1 MNKSTEGIYN
11 KKTTFLSTHFCTH
24 KDFLNSHND
33 SFDRLTLNKYQC
45 LDDYNSNLEG
55 IYSDQIFTYYEFSV
69 VSKYDTPENLNN
81 IEEFLF
87 ESDCKMKIIYIEKS
101 IDLNNYMEPIK
112 SYLYDVFVQLNPT
125 LYIKRNM
132 FFVNQYLTNDDDL
145 LGFIDDVENSIITS
159 IYSRYEEYSLYLGL
173 NRSITK
179 PPNYDKYAKIYLR
192 ADTEKTV
199 IRRTYQNLMEF
210 YANISSLMIG
220 VLRVLIFILNYFNNF
235 YAEFSFSKRI
245 FIFKDFE
252 NSHFN
257 LSKRN
262 NQINHLKSLLGSFN
276 IKETESSSYDS
287 DIADFYSNEKIFGN
301 YELLTYNKR
310 KKINI
315 YSDNNERKR
324 KSISYSEKGIGNIIR
339 DINNSKTKNNM
350 INLSTE
356 KMIFKKEKDSQ
367 NSKNIKNTSLTTD
380 KIIVNNKENNSYINK
395 TKNKLELKNE
405 KNKYYINNC
414 EIIIISFCKCC
425 STPKLKLKKQFHEKI
440 NNILC
445 NNLDIVF
452 YIKNMLL
459 IEVMNDVL
467 LNSNNKDVINFL
479 YRPILSWNK
488 KEEKECIK
496 SYENYKD
503 IDFDKFYEKL
513 SQLIQKPDIT
523 QKEKQII
530 FLTRQKLL
538 DLN

>member
-1 MNKSTEGIYN
+1 
-11 KKTTFLSTHFCTH
+11 
-24 KDFLNSHND
+24 
-33 SFDRLTLNKYQC
+33 
-45 LDDYNSNLEG
+45 
-55 IYSDQIFTYYEFSV
+55 
-69 VSKYDTPENLNN
+69 
-81 IEEFLF
+81 
-87 ESDCKMKIIYIEKS
+87 
-101 IDLNNYMEPIK
+101 
-112 SYLYDVFVQLNPT
+112 
-125 LYIKRNM
+125 
-132 FFVNQYLTNDDDL
+132 
-145 LGFIDDVENSIITS
+145 
-159 IYSRYEEYSLYLGL
+159 
-173 NRSITK
+173 
-179 PPNYDKYAKIYLR
+179 
-192 ADTEKTV
+192 
-199 IRRTYQNLMEF
+199 MEF

-245 FIFKDFE
+245 FIFNDFE

-287 DIADFYSNEKIFGN
+287 DIADFYSHEKIFGN

-339 DINNSKTKNNM
+339 DINNSKSKNNV
-350 INLSTE
+350 INLSSE
-356 KMIFKKEKDSQ
+356 KMFFKKEKDSQ
-367 NSKNIKNTSLTTD
+367 NSKNIKNSSSTTD
-380 KIIVNNKENNSYINK
+380 KIFGNNIENNSYMKK
-395 TKNKLELKNE
+395 TKNKFELKTDR
-405 KNKYYINNC
+405 NKYSINIC

-425 STPKLKLKKQFHEKI
+425 LTSKIKLKKQFHEKI

-467 LNSNNKDVINFL
+467 LNSSNKDVFNFL
-479 YRPILSWNK
+479 YRSILSWNK

>member
-1 MNKSTEGIYN
+1 M
-11 KKTTFLSTHFCTH
+11 F
-24 KDFLNSHND
+24 
-33 SFDRLTLNKYQC
+33 
-45 LDDYNSNLEG
+45 
-55 IYSDQIFTYYEFSV
+55 
-69 VSKYDTPENLNN
+69 EN
-81 IEEFLF
+81 
-87 ESDCKMKIIYIEKS
+87 DCKLQIVYTEKT
-101 IDLNNYMEPIK
+101 IDLNNYIEPIK
-112 SYLYDVFVQLNPT
+112 SYLNEVFVQLNPT

-132 FFVNQYLTNDDDL
+132 FFMNQYLTNDDDL
-145 LGFIDDVENSIITS
+145 LGFIDDADNSIITS
-159 IYSRYEEYSLYLGL
+159 LYSRYEEYSLYLGL

-179 PPNYDKYAKIYLR
+179 PPDYAYYSKIYMR
-192 ADTEKTV
+192 ADTKKTV

-245 FIFKDFE
+245 FIFNDFE

-310 KKINI
+310 KKRNIN
-315 YSDNNERKR
+315 SDNNERKR
-324 KSISYSEKGIGNIIR
+324 KSISYSQQRIGNIIR
-339 DINNSKTKNNM
+339 DINNSKSKNNV
-350 INLSTE
+350 INLSSE
-356 KMIFKKEKDSQ
+356 KMFFKKEKDSQ
-367 NSKNIKNTSLTTD
+367 NSKNIKNSSSTTD
-380 KIIVNNKENNSYINK
+380 KIFGNNIENNSYMKK
-395 TKNKLELKNE
+395 TKNKFELKTDR
-405 KNKYYINNC
+405 NKYSINIC

-425 STPKLKLKKQFHEKI
+425 LTPKLKLKKQFHEKI

-459 IEVMNDVL
+459 IEIMNDVL
-467 LNSNNKDVINFL
+467 LNATNKDVFNFL
-479 YRPILSWNK
+479 YRPILSLNK
-488 KEEKECIK
+488 NEEKESIK
-496 SYENYKD
+496 SYDNYKE
-503 IDFDKFYEKL
+503 IDFDKFYEKISL
-513 SQLIQKPDIT
+513 IIQKPDIT

-530 FLTRQKLL
+530 FLTQQKLL

>member
-1 MNKSTEGIYN
+1 
-11 KKTTFLSTHFCTH
+11 
-24 KDFLNSHND
+24 
-33 SFDRLTLNKYQC
+33 
-45 LDDYNSNLEG
+45 
-55 IYSDQIFTYYEFSV
+55 
-69 VSKYDTPENLNN
+69 
-81 IEEFLF
+81 
-87 ESDCKMKIIYIEKS
+87 
-101 IDLNNYMEPIK
+101 
-112 SYLYDVFVQLNPT
+112 
-125 LYIKRNM
+125 M
-132 FFVNQYLTNDDDL
+132 FFMNQYLTNDDDL
-145 LGFIDDVENSIITS
+145 LGFIDDADNSIITS
-159 IYSRYEEYSLYLGL
+159 LYSRYEEYSLYLGL

-179 PPNYDKYAKIYLR
+179 PPDYAYYSKIYMR
-192 ADTEKTV
+192 ADTKKTV

-252 NSHFN
+252 NTHFN

-310 KKINI
+310 KKRNIN
-315 YSDNNERKR
+315 SDNNERKR
-324 KSISYSEKGIGNIIR
+324 KSISYSQQRIGNIIR
-339 DINNSKTKNNM
+339 DINNSKSKNNV
-350 INLSTE
+350 INVSSE
-356 KMIFKKEKDSQ
+356 KMFFKKEKDSP
-367 NSKNIKNTSLTTD
+367 NSKNIKNSSSTTD
-380 KIIVNNKENNSYINK
+380 KIFGNNMENNSYMKK
-395 TKNKLELKNE
+395 TKNKFELKTDR
-405 KNKYYINNC
+405 NKYSINIC

-425 STPKLKLKKQFHEKI
+425 LTPKLKLKNQFHEKI

-467 LNSNNKDVINFL
+467 LNSSNKDVFNFL

-530 FLTRQKLL
+530 FLTQQKLL